1 VKGVVAPPPVP
12 DGGNPLESRRRS
24 RKTGAR
30 SADGAARQRLDLLL
44 LASSRHM
51 GSPDLRALISF
62 LRQEDCGFEVHL
74 EMADPARHPE
84 LLELHRLVA
93 TPALVKL
100 SPPPKQ
106 VFAGN
111 SLSMQLRNWLPRWQ
125 QMEVVTSLGLSL
137 RTSEIDGSRSRR
149 EVQLEDQLLVLRQE
163 NETLIER
170 LGVQERL
177 LRMVAHELRTPLT
190 AAKLA
195 LQSHSLGQIDQLRFR
210 DVLERRLNDIEELSS
225 DLLEVGTTRWEALF
239 NPQRLDLGQV
249 AAEAIL
255 ELEKLWVGRDLELVT
270 DIPADLPDV
279 YADQRRMRQVL
290 LNLLENALKYT
301 PEGGR
306 VTLTLLHRTSQW
318 LQASI
323 CDSGPGIPTPEQQR
337 IFQDR
342 VRLPQTSGSTSGFG
356 VGLAVC
362 RRIAE
367 VHGGRIWVVS
377 EPGEGACFHFTVPV
391 WSGQSA
397 PEPPPPAPPSP
408 RTVRPIEPPLAE
420 PAGDSLTKGPTDP

>member
-1 VKGVVAPPPVP
+1 MSGGEDPAPDRPA
-12 DGGNPLESRRRS
+12 DLQNGGSPGGPQCL
-24 RKTGAR
+24 
-30 SADGAARQRLDLLL
+30 QLLL
-44 LASSRHM
+44 LANPHHLA
-51 GSPDLRALISF
+51 SPNLRTLVSF
-62 LRQEDCGFEVHL
+62 LRSEEAGFDVTLEVI
-74 EMADPARHPE
+74 DPAKQPE

-100 SPPPKQ
+100 APLPKQ
-106 VFAGN
+106 IFAGTTLPTQVR
-111 SLSMQLRNWLPRWQ
+111 SWLPRWQ
-125 QMEVVTSLGLSL
+125 QMEVVSTLGMSL
-137 RTSEIDGSRSRR
+137 RPAEMDGSRTQR

-195 LQSHSLGQIDQLRFR
+195 LQSHGLGQIDDHRFQ
-210 DVLERRLNDIEELSS
+210 DVLHRRLDDIEALSR

-239 NPQRLDLGQV
+239 NPQRLALGQV
-249 AAEAIL
+249 VADAIL
-255 ELEKLWVGRDLELVT
+255 ELEKLWVGRHLELVT
-270 DIPADLPDV
+270 DIPADLPDL

-290 LNLLENALKYT
+290 LNLLENAFKFT
-301 PEGGR
+301 PDGGR
-306 VTLTLLHRTSQW
+306 VSLTLLHRTSQW
-318 LQASI
+318 VQVSI
-323 CDSGPGIPTPEQQR
+323 CDSGPGIPREEQER

-342 VRLPQTSGSTSGFG
+342 VRLPQTSGNTSGYG
-356 VGLAVC
+356 VGLSVC

-391 WSGQSA
+391 WNGQSGPLESPEA
-397 PEPPPPAPPSP
+397 EPPWP
-408 RTVRPIEPPLAE
+408 
-420 PAGDSLTKGPTDP
+420 

>member
-1 VKGVVAPPPVP
+1 MPAAGLPHDRPPGRPDAAESGAPRPA
-12 DGGNPLESRRRS
+12 L
-24 RKTGAR
+24 K
-30 SADGAARQRLDLLL
+30 LLL
-44 LASSRHM
+44 IAAAHHLAN
-51 GSPDLRALISF
+51 PDLRQLLAF
-62 LRQEDCGFEVHL
+62 LNGEDCGFTVSL
-74 EMADPARHPE
+74 EIADPSRRPE

-100 SPPPKQ
+100 EPSPRQ
-106 VFAGN
+106 VFAGTT
-111 SLSMQLRNWLPRWQ
+111 LTQQLRSWIPRWK
-125 QMEVVTSLGLSL
+125 QMEVVSSLGLRL
-137 RTSEIDGSRSRR
+137 RPVQIDGGRNQR
-149 EVQLEDQLLVLRQE
+149 EMQLEDQLLVLRQE

-195 LQSHSLGQIDQLRFR
+195 LQSHGLGQIDEARFR
-210 DVLERRLNDIEELSS
+210 DVLNRRLDDIEALSL

-239 NPQRLDLGQV
+239 NPQRLALGRV

-255 ELEKLWVGRDLELVT
+255 ELEKLWVGRQLELVT

-290 LNLLENALKYT
+290 LNLLENALKFT
-301 PEGGR
+301 ADRGR
-306 VTLTLLHRTSQW
+306 VSLTLLHRTSQW
-318 LQASI
+318 VQVSV
-323 CDSGPGIPTPEQQR
+323 CDSGPGIPRGEQQR

-356 VGLAVC
+356 VGLSVC
-362 RRIAE
+362 RRISE

-391 WSGQSA
+391 WSGQSSPA
-397 PEPPPPAPPSP
+397 PDLPGVPPSP
-408 RTVRPIEPPLAE
+408 SGVGRILDEGT
-420 PAGDSLTKGPTDP
+420 G

>member
-1 VKGVVAPPPVP
+1 MSGGQDALGNGPAESKE
-12 DGGNPLESRRRS
+12 DGSV
-24 RKTGAR
+24 TGP
-30 SADGAARQRLDLLL
+30 QCLKLLL
-44 LASSRHM
+44 LASPHHLASATIR
-51 GSPDLRALISF
+51 SLVSF
-62 LRQEDCGFEVHL
+62 LRGEDTGFDVRLEVV
-74 EMADPARHPE
+74 DPAKQPE

-100 SPPPKQ
+100 APPPKQ
-106 VFAGN
+106 VFAG
-111 SLSMQLRNWLPRWQ
+111 STLPSQVRSWLPRWQ
-125 QMEVVTSLGLSL
+125 QMEVVSTLGMSL
-137 RTSEIDGSRSRR
+137 RPAEMDGSRSQR

-195 LQSHSLGQIDQLRFR
+195 LQSHGLGQIDDDRFQ
-210 DVLERRLNDIEELSS
+210 DVLHRRLDDIEALSR

-239 NPQRLDLGQV
+239 NPQRLALGQV
-249 AAEAIL
+249 VADAIL
-255 ELEKLWVGRDLELVT
+255 ELEKLWVGRNLELVT
-270 DIPADLPDV
+270 DIPADLPDL

-290 LNLLENALKYT
+290 LNLLENAFKFT
-301 PEGGR
+301 PDGGC
-306 VTLTLLHRTSQW
+306 VSLTLLHRTSQW
-318 LQASI
+318 VQVSI
-323 CDSGPGIPTPEQQR
+323 CDSGPGIPREEQER

-342 VRLPQTSGSTSGFG
+342 VRLPQTSGTTSGYG
-356 VGLAVC
+356 VGLSVC

-391 WSGQSA
+391 WNGQSG
-397 PEPPPPAPPSP
+397 PVDTRNSEPPWP
-408 RTVRPIEPPLAE
+408 
-420 PAGDSLTKGPTDP
+420 